1 MCVSTIKQIQTDKY
15 YISYN
20 DVWYEDRRKSKWMT
34 ETAKHLNL
42 GLRVNKNHKVA
53 RTSEELKSLLMSS
66 SHHMV
71 ALMSLLYLFLYVIK
85 HLLPSFVLWSLPFDC
100 LLKRDKKNMFIATRV
115 FISFWCR
122 HHRHHLI
129 IWVSQWSRKSLWKEK
144 KESRS
149 VKHSTCVE
157 EDLKRRLEKTVK
169 MVKESEYRFAHNI

>member
-1 MCVSTIKQIQTDKY
+1 MMCVSTIKKIQTDKY

-42 GLRVNKNHKVA
+42 GLKPQSGPNLWRVEISFNVKQ
-53 RTSEELKSLLMSS
+53 S
-66 SHHMV
+66 SHGGSHV
-71 ALMSLLYLFLYVIK
+71 SLISLFICHKTFTALFCIMIS
-85 HLLPSFVLWSLPFDC
+85 SFWLSSE
-100 LLKRDKKNMFIATRV
+100 KRQKNMFIATRV